1 MAQGAQQE
9 EQLMDIRVAESSAA
23 YKFYLN
29 QEKKILGGTAVILFL
44 LTWETIGN
52 WAGLI
57 NPMFMSAP
65 SLVGKAAWQMF
76 ASGEIY
82 NDLYISGIEFF
93 WGYIPVGHFCDPLRH
108 RHRLVQALRI
118 RLRSLCQR
126 HECHTTRCLVTT
138 GHHLAGHRHLVQGR
152 HHLSGR
158 GVSAADQHP

>member
-1 MAQGAQQE
+1 MAQGAQE

-29 QEKKILGGTAVILFL
+29 QEKKILGSSAVILFL

-65 SLVGKAAWQMF
+65 SLVGKAAWGCSPRGRFTTISILAALSSSGATFLSVIF
-76 ASGEIY
+76 AIPF
-82 NDLYISGIEFF
+82 GIAIGWYKRFA
-93 WGYIPVGHFCDPLRH
+93 YVCDPFVNAMNATPRVALLP
-108 RHRLVQALRI
+108 LVIIWL
-118 RLRSLCQR
+118 
-126 HECHTTRCLVTT
+126 
-138 GHHLAGHRHLVQGR
+138 GHRHLVQGR
-152 HHLSGR
+152 HHLFGR